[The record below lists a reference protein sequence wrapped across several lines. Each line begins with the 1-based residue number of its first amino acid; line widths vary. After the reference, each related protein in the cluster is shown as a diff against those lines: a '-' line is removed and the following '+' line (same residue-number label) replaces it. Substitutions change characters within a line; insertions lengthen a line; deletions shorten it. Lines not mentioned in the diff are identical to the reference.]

1 MPRYIALLRA
11 VNVGGRIVKMEAL
24 RAHFESLGFANVET
38 YIASGN
44 VIFETKAGTED
55 VLRRKIETH
64 LEAALGHEV
73 ATFLRTTAEMGSISR
88 FQAFDEAALKSA
100 QALNVAFLHAPLD
113 DDAREILMALRTDID
128 DFSVHGRE
136 VYWLCRK
143 KQSESKFSNALFE
156 RKLKIQATFRGI
168 NTVRKLA
175 QLYPA

>member
-24 RAHFESLGFANVET
+24 RAHFESLSLVNVET

-44 VIFETKAGTED
+44 VIFETKAGSED
-55 VLRRKIETH
+55 ALRRKIETH

-73 ATFLRTTAEMGSISR
+73 ATFLRTSAEMAAISR
-88 FQAFDEAALKSA
+88 FQAFDETALKSA
-100 QALNVAFLHAPLD
+100 QALNVIFLHEALD
-113 DDAREILMALRTDID
+113 DDAIEVLMSLQTDID
-128 DFSVHGRE
+128 QLRAHGRE
-136 VYWLCRK
+136 VYWLCQK

-156 RKLKIQATFRGI
+156 RKLKIQATFRSI
-168 NTVRKLA
+168 STVRKLA